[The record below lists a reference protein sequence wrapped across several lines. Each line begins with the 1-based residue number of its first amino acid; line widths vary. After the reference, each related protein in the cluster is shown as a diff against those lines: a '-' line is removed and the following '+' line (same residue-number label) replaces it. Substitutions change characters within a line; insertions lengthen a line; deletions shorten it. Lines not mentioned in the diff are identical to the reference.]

1 MRLMTVGFGLA
12 VLLASTGALAAGPSP
27 GTGAGSKGET
37 GGKGGTGPES
47 STAADAAGNAEQSNA
62 LDQSQYVQPRKSSAN
77 PDTVE
82 AERTKEKAWEIS
94 GAWETH
100 RLLEQQYVANSSSKV
115 FNTFFLALS
124 YSLTDNDIISVS
136 NGAEQI
142 FNADPG
148 EPGVRLGDIGL
159 NYRHIFALP
168 AKFRLL
174 VGVGLTAPV
183 GYSSQLASNI
193 TTPSLTVSLSRRF
206 GDLSASIGG
215 RGSYAWDR
223 YTTASGIGCGNGNS
237 GNSTC
242 DEGAGSTNNKWAAG
256 IFASVEYDM
265 PFHHPLSVGG
275 SISDGYSQ
283 PYNVGAAPY
292 NSTFPGAAGY
302 TNGVGDQPWQ
312 QSYGW
317 EVFVRY
323 AIPDLGG
330 FKSDLLLALADGGQ
344 GVGDVPVLHD
354 GVVQPYFLYYESAQ
368 MYFAYE
374 GRY

>member
-27 GTGAGSKGET
+27 GTGAGQKGDT
-37 GGKGGTGPES
+37 GGKGGTGPASSEASAES
-47 STAADAAGNAEQSNA
+47 NADQPTA
-62 LDQSQYVQPRKSSAN
+62 LDQSQYVQPRKSSGN

-82 AERTKEKAWEIS
+82 AEKTKEKAWEIS

-115 FNTFFLALS
+115 FNSFFVALS
-124 YSLTDNDIISVS
+124 YSLTDNDIITLADGVQQVFES
-136 NGAEQI
+136 
-142 FNADPG
+142 DPG
-148 EPGVRLGDIGL
+148 EPGVRLSDIGL
-159 NYRHIFALP
+159 TYRHVFALP
-168 AKFRLL
+168 AKFRLM
-174 VGVGLTAPV
+174 VGAGITAPV
-183 GYSSQLASNI
+183 GYYSQLASNI

-206 GDLSASIGG
+206 GDLSVSAGG
-215 RGSYAWDR
+215 RGSYSWDR
-223 YTTASGIGCGNGNS
+223 YTTASGIGCGS
-237 GNSTC
+237 GNPNNATC
-242 DEGAGSTNNKWAAG
+242 DEGSGSTNNKWAAG

-292 NSTFPGAAGY
+292 NSTFYGAAGY
-302 TNGVGDQPWQ
+302 PNGIGDQPWQ

-330 FKSDLLLALADGGQ
+330 FKSDLLLALADGGN